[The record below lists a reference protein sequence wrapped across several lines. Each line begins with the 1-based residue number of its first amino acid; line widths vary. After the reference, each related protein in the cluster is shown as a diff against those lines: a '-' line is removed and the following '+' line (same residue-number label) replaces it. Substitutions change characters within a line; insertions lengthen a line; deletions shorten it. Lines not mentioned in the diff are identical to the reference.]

1 MALLGRILLFIL
13 LLLLIIT
20 AGASLYAEEFL
31 GVGKGSRTCD
41 AFIKDTAVF
50 HDNGNITDLAYF
62 NRMEYLQWAHG
73 FMTALNVRQFEKY
86 ENYKDLEPVTDYQVL
101 YERIASGCGKIASKG
116 HNSFSM
122 ATFVVF
128 YELPQDKE
136 QIN

>member
-1 MALLGRILLFIL
+1 MAQGRSSFFIIILTV
-13 LLLLIIT
+13 IIT
-20 AGASLYAEEFL
+20 FISPLSAENLL

-41 AFIKDTAVF
+41 AFIKDTAVL

-86 ENYKDLEPVTDYQVL
+86 ENYKNLKPVKDYQVL
-101 YERIASGCGKIASKG
+101 YERIASGCGKIATKG

-122 ATFVVF
+122 APFVVF
-128 YELPQDKE
+128 YELPQDRE
-136 QIN
+136 

>member
-13 LLLLIIT
+13 FLLLIIT
-20 AGASLYAEEFL
+20 TGASLYAEEFL

-41 AFIKDTAVF
+41 AFIKDTAVL

-86 ENYKDLEPVTDYQVL
+86 ENYKNLKPVTNYQVL
-101 YERIASGCGKIASKG
+101 YERIASGCGKIATKG

-128 YELPQDKE
+128 YELPQDEEK
-136 QIN
+136 IN

>member
-1 MALLGRILLFIL
+1 MAQGRSSFFIIILTVLITTISSLSAENLLGI
-13 LLLLIIT
+13 
-20 AGASLYAEEFL
+20 
-31 GVGKGSRTCD
+31 GKGSRTCD
-41 AFIKDTAVF
+41 AFIKDTAVL

-86 ENYKDLEPVTDYQVL
+86 ENHKDLEPVTDYQVL
-101 YERIASGCGKIASKG
+101 YERIASGCGKIATKG

-128 YELPQDKE
+128 YELPQDEEK
-136 QIN
+136 NY

>member
-1 MALLGRILLFIL
+1 MAQRRSSFFIIIFTV
-13 LLLLIIT
+13 IIT
-20 AGASLYAEEFL
+20 FISPLSAKNLW

-41 AFIKDTAVF
+41 AFIKDTAVL

-86 ENYKDLEPVTDYQVL
+86 ENHKDLEPVTDYQVL
-101 YERIASGCGKIASKG
+101 YERIANGCGKIVTKG

-128 YELPQDKE
+128 YELPQDEEK
-136 QIN
+136 NY

>member
-1 MALLGRILLFIL
+1 MAQGRSSFFIIILTV
-13 LLLLIIT
+13 IIT
-20 AGASLYAEEFL
+20 FISPLSAENLL

-41 AFIKDTAVF
+41 AFIKDTAVL
-50 HDNGNITDLAYF
+50 HDIGNITDLAYF

-101 YERIASGCGKIASKG
+101 YERIANGCGKIATKG

-128 YELPQDKE
+128 YELPQDAEK
-136 QIN
+136 IY

>member
-1 MALLGRILLFIL
+1 MAQGRSSFFIIILTV
-13 LLLLIIT
+13 IIT
-20 AGASLYAEEFL
+20 SISPLSAKNLL

-41 AFIKDTAVF
+41 AFIKDTAVL

-86 ENYKDLEPVTDYQVL
+86 ENYKNLKPVKDYQVL
-101 YERIASGCGKIASKG
+101 YERIASGCGKIATKG

>member
-1 MALLGRILLFIL
+1 MVQGRSSFFIIILTV
-13 LLLLIIT
+13 LITTIS
-20 AGASLYAEEFL
+20 SLSAENLL

-41 AFIKDTAVF
+41 AFIKDTAVL

-86 ENYKDLEPVTDYQVL
+86 ENHKDLEPVTDYQVL
-101 YERIASGCGKIASKG
+101 YERIANGCGKIATKG

-136 QIN
+136 KKY

>member
-41 AFIKDTAVF
+41 AFIKDTAVL

-86 ENYKDLEPVTDYQVL
+86 ENYKNLKPVKDYQVL
-101 YERIASGCGKIASKG
+101 YERIASGCGKIATKG

-128 YELPQDKE
+128 YELPQDEEKHY
-136 QIN
+136 

>member
-1 MALLGRILLFIL
+1 M
-13 LLLLIIT
+13 
-20 AGASLYAEEFL
+20 
-31 GVGKGSRTCD
+31 
-41 AFIKDTAVF
+41 

-101 YERIASGCGKIASKG
+101 YERIANGCGKIATKG

>member
-1 MALLGRILLFIL
+1 MAQGRSSFFIIILTV
-13 LLLLIIT
+13 IIT
-20 AGASLYAEEFL
+20 SISPLSAENLL

-41 AFIKDTAVF
+41 AFIKDTAVL

-86 ENYKDLEPVTDYQVL
+86 ENHKNLKPVKDYQVL
-101 YERIASGCGKIASKG
+101 YERIANGCGKIATKG

-128 YELPQDKE
+128 YELPQDEEK
-136 QIN
+136 NY

>member
-1 MALLGRILLFIL
+1 MALLGRILFFIL
-13 LLLLIIT
+13 ILLLIIT
-20 AGASLYAEEFL
+20 AGTSLYAENFL
-31 GVGKGSRTCD
+31 GIGKGSRTCD
-41 AFIKDTAVF
+41 AFIKDTAVL

-86 ENYKDLEPVTDYQVL
+86 ENHKNLEPITDYQVL
-101 YERIASGCGKIASKG
+101 YERIASGCGKIATKG

-128 YELPQDKE
+128 YELPQDEEK
-136 QIN
+136 NY

>member
-1 MALLGRILLFIL
+1 MVQGRSSFFIIILTV
-13 LLLLIIT
+13 LITTIS
-20 AGASLYAEEFL
+20 SLSAENLL

-41 AFIKDTAVF
+41 AFIKDTAVL

-86 ENYKDLEPVTDYQVL
+86 ENHKDLEPVTDYQVL
-101 YERIASGCGKIASKG
+101 YERIANGCGKIATKG

-128 YELPQDKE
+128 YELPQGEEK
-136 QIN
+136 NY